1 MALAFPLAR
10 ESFFDLLPV
19 QRITFDCP
27 EQVQTARTGGG
38 EILAAD
44 LGPRLWSGEVTL
56 GRLTRAEA
64 ASVLPLLSVL
74 RSAGASFLAY
84 DVTRAA
90 PLADP
95 TGSILGAATPEI
107 LELVAGSRELRLGG
121 LPAGYIVSSGDY
133 LGFAYGSGPVRQA
146 LHRVVTGA
154 VAAGDGSTGTIEVT
168 PPLRP
173 GASLGAAV
181 TLVKPAIK
189 AVIEPGSTDPGAV
202 TRWLTEGI
210 AFRFIQTLR

>member
-10 ESFFDLLPV
+10 ETFFDLLPT
-19 QRITFDCP
+19 QSITFDCP
-27 EQVQTARTGGG
+27 EQVQIARTGGG

-64 ASVLPLLSVL
+64 APILALLALL
-74 RSAGASFLAY
+74 RGAGASFLAY
-84 DVTRAA
+84 DVSRAA

-95 TGSILGAATPEI
+95 TGSLLGTATPVI
-107 LELVAGSRELRLGG
+107 YELIAGSRELRLGG
-121 LPAGYIVSSGDY
+121 LPESYTLSSGDY
-133 LGFAYGSGPVRQA
+133 LAFAYGANPVRCA

-154 VAAGDGSTGTIEVT
+154 VADAGGVTGAIEVT

-173 GASLGAAV
+173 GASNGAPVAL
-181 TLVKPAIK
+181 TKPPIK
-189 AVIEPGSTDPGAV
+189 AVIEPGSTDAGAV
-202 TRWLTEGI
+202 SRWLTEGI
-210 AFRFIQTLR
+210 TFRFIQTLR